1 MPSLLDRLQSLQS
14 KTAQL
19 SSLRASVGDALTV
32 NRERAAVVA
41 KQAFDAYDTWQA
53 TRPVLAIA
61 GTLGAA
67 ASIYALVKRRKVAE
81 AKPLYALTLA
91 LSLGALWAS
100 SPLDLMG
107 FKSAPAAP
115 QGPAQAGSATGGLL
129 TWVDGKRAAYAAA
142 DPAWAD
148 KTMNRVRALPLVQQT
163 PLLKTVIG

>member
-1 MPSLLDRLQSLQS
+1 MPSILDRLQSLQQ
-14 KTAQL
+14 TAGRL
-19 SSLRASVGDALTV
+19 SSVRSSVGDALTV

-53 TRPVLAIA
+53 ARPVLAIA
-61 GTLGAA
+61 GAAGAA
-67 ASIYALVKRRKVAE
+67 ASIYALVKRRKVPE

-107 FKSAPAAP
+107 FTSAPAAP
-115 QGPAQAGSATGGLL
+115 QGPAQAGSTGGGLL
-129 TWVDGKRAAYAAA
+129 AWVDGKRAAYAAE

-148 KTMNRVRALPLVQQT
+148 KTLNRVRALPLVQQT
-163 PLLKTVIG
+163 PLLKTVLG

>member
-1 MPSLLDRLQSLQS
+1 M
-14 KTAQL
+14 

-53 TRPVLAIA
+53 ARPVLAIVGA
-61 GTLGAA
+61 AGAA

-115 QGPAQAGSATGGLL
+115 QGPAQAGSTGGLL